1 MIRESIE
8 ISLLIKRS
16 NWSENILWM
25 LEEEEKKKK
34 RTGDNILIICIVR
47 WFDTEEGVFVYQEE

>member
-25 LEEEEKKKK
+25 LEEEEKKK